1 VENKIKLRV
10 QGLTNSQVQS
20 GAYALILAEEDG
32 HRRIPVIVGTPEAQ
46 SIAIALEYITPPRP
60 LTHDLFVSFATAFD
74 IKLKEVYIY
83 KFEEGIFYSEL
94 LFTDGKREIPVDSRT
109 SDAIAIA
116 LRAKCDIYVSESIM
130 IEAGVV
136 LDDEP
141 EEEDE
146 DDETKEED
154 LSDDL
159 LLDYEPDEIKS
170 EETLARWLGLLEDH
184 ELHERL
190 EESVLEENYEHA
202 KMYQDEIRRRQTVN
216 NSLLE
221 SEDE

>member
-1 VENKIKLRV
+1 MENKIKLRV

-32 HRRIPVIVGTPEAQ
+32 KRRIPVIVGTPEAQ

-74 IKLKEVYIY
+74 IKFKEVYIY

-136 LDDEP
+136 LD
-141 EEEDE
+141 EDVEDNADDDFE
-146 DDETKEED
+146 DDD
-154 LSDDL
+154 DDL
-159 LLDYEPDEIKS
+159 MAMDPDEIKDD
-170 EETLARWLGLLEDH
+170 EALKRWLGLIDDE
-184 ELHERL
+184 ELNKRL
-190 EESVLEENYEHA
+190 EEAVQDENYEHA
-202 KMYQDEIRRRQTVN
+202 KMYQDEIRRRKEEKEKT
-216 NSLLE
+216 E
-221 SEDE
+221 

>member
-1 VENKIKLRV
+1 MENKIKLRV

-32 HRRIPVIVGTPEAQ
+32 NRRIPVIVGTPEAQ

-94 LFTDGKREIPVDSRT
+94 LFTDGKREVPVDSRT

-136 LDDEP
+136 LDEDVEDNA
-141 EEEDE
+141 DE
-146 DDETKEED
+146 DFED
-154 LSDDL
+154 DDDDL
-159 LLDYEPDEIKS
+159 MAMDPDEIKDD
-170 EETLARWLGLLEDH
+170 EALKRWLGLIDDE
-184 ELHERL
+184 ELNKRL
-190 EESVLEENYEHA
+190 EEAVQDENYEHA
-202 KMYQDEIRRRQTVN
+202 KMYQDEIRRRKKDKEET
-216 NSLLE
+216 E
-221 SEDE
+221 

>member
-1 VENKIKLRV
+1 MEKKIKLRV

-32 HRRIPVIVGTPEAQ
+32 NRRIPVIVGTPEAQ

-74 IKLKEVYIY
+74 IILKEVYIY

-94 LFTDGKREIPVDSRT
+94 LFTDGKREVPVDSRT

-136 LDDEP
+136 LDEDVEDNA
-141 EEEDE
+141 EEDFE
-146 DDETKEED
+146 DDD
-154 LSDDL
+154 DDL
-159 LLDYEPDEIKS
+159 MAMDPDEIKDD
-170 EETLARWLGLLEDH
+170 EALKRWLGLIDDE
-184 ELHERL
+184 ELNKRL
-190 EESVLEENYEHA
+190 EEAVQDENYEHA
-202 KMYQDEIRRRQTVN
+202 KMYQDEIRRRKKDKEET
-216 NSLLE
+216 E
-221 SEDE
+221 

>member
-1 VENKIKLRV
+1 MENKIKLRV

-32 HRRIPVIVGTPEAQ
+32 KRRIPVIVGTPEAQ

-136 LDDEP
+136 LD
-141 EEEDE
+141 EDV
-146 DDETKEED
+146 DDNAD
-154 LSDDL
+154 DDFDDDDDL
-159 LLDYEPDEIKS
+159 MTMEPDEITD
-170 EETLARWLGLLEDH
+170 EESLKRWLGLIEDE
-184 ELHERL
+184 ELNKRL
-190 EESVLEENYEHA
+190 EEAVQDENYEHA
-202 KMYQDEIRRRQTVN
+202 KMYQDEIRRRKEEKEKT
-216 NSLLE
+216 E
-221 SEDE
+221 

>member
-1 VENKIKLRV
+1 MEKKIKLRV

-32 HRRIPVIVGTPEAQ
+32 NRRIPVIVGTPEAQ

-94 LFTDGKREIPVDSRT
+94 LFTDGKREVPVDSRT

-136 LDDEP
+136 LD
-141 EEEDE
+141 EDVEDNADDDFE
-146 DDETKEED
+146 DDD
-154 LSDDL
+154 DDL
-159 LLDYEPDEIKS
+159 MAMDPDEIKDD
-170 EETLARWLGLLEDH
+170 EALKRWLGLIDDE
-184 ELHERL
+184 ELNKRL
-190 EESVLEENYEHA
+190 EEAVQDENYEHA
-202 KMYQDEIRRRQTVN
+202 KMYQDEIRRRKKDKEET
-216 NSLLE
+216 E
-221 SEDE
+221 

>member
-1 VENKIKLRV
+1 MEKKIKLRV

-32 HRRIPVIVGTPEAQ
+32 KRRIPVIVGTPEAQ

-94 LFTDGKREIPVDSRT
+94 LFTDGKREVPVDSRT

-136 LDDEP
+136 LDEDVEDNA
-141 EEEDE
+141 EEDFE
-146 DDETKEED
+146 DDD
-154 LSDDL
+154 DDL
-159 LLDYEPDEIKS
+159 MAMDPDEIKDD
-170 EETLARWLGLLEDH
+170 EALKRWLGLIDDE
-184 ELHERL
+184 ELNKRL
-190 EESVLEENYEHA
+190 EEAVQDENYEHA
-202 KMYQDEIRRRQTVN
+202 KMYQDEIRRRKKDKEET
-216 NSLLE
+216 E
-221 SEDE
+221 

>member
-1 VENKIKLRV
+1 MEKKIKLRV

-32 HRRIPVIVGTPEAQ
+32 KRRIPVIVGTPEAQ

-136 LDDEP
+136 LDEDVEDNADEDY
-141 EEEDE
+141 DE
-146 DDETKEED
+146 DD
-154 LSDDL
+154 DDL
-159 LLDYEPDEIKS
+159 MAMDPDEIKDG
-170 EETLARWLGLLEDH
+170 EALKRWLGLIEDE
-184 ELHERL
+184 ELNKRL
-190 EESVLEENYEHA
+190 EEAVQEENYEHA
-202 KMYQDEIRRRQTVN
+202 KMYQDEIRRRKKDKEET
-216 NSLLE
+216 E
-221 SEDE
+221 

>member
-1 VENKIKLRV
+1 MEKKIKLRV

-32 HRRIPVIVGTPEAQ
+32 NRRIPVIVGTPEAQ

-94 LFTDGKREIPVDSRT
+94 LFTDGKREVPVDSRT

-116 LRAKCDIYVSESIM
+116 FRAKCDIYVSESIM

-136 LDDEP
+136 LDEDVEDNA
-141 EEEDE
+141 DE
-146 DDETKEED
+146 DFED
-154 LSDDL
+154 DDDDL
-159 LLDYEPDEIKS
+159 MAMDPDEIKDD
-170 EETLARWLGLLEDH
+170 EALKRWLGLIDDE
-184 ELHERL
+184 ELNKRL
-190 EESVLEENYEHA
+190 EEAVQDENYEHA
-202 KMYQDEIRRRQTVN
+202 KMYQDEIRRRKKDKEET
-216 NSLLE
+216 E
-221 SEDE
+221 

>member
-1 VENKIKLRV
+1 MENKIKLRV

-32 HRRIPVIVGTPEAQ
+32 KRRIPVIVGTPEAQ

-136 LDDEP
+136 LDEDVEDNA
-141 EEEDE
+141 EEDFE
-146 DDETKEED
+146 DDD
-154 LSDDL
+154 DDL
-159 LLDYEPDEIKS
+159 MAMDPDEIKDD
-170 EETLARWLGLLEDH
+170 EALKRWLGLIDDE
-184 ELHERL
+184 ELNKRL
-190 EESVLEENYEHA
+190 EEAVQDENYEHA
-202 KMYQDEIRRRQTVN
+202 KMYQDEIRRRKKDKEET
-216 NSLLE
+216 E
-221 SEDE
+221 

>member
-1 VENKIKLRV
+1 MENKIKLRV

-32 HRRIPVIVGTPEAQ
+32 KRRIPVIVGTPEAQ

-136 LDDEP
+136 LD
-141 EEEDE
+141 EDVE
-146 DDETKEED
+146 DNADD
-154 LSDDL
+154 DFDDDDDL
-159 LLDYEPDEIKS
+159 MTMEPDEITD
-170 EETLARWLGLLEDH
+170 EESLKRWLGLIEDE
-184 ELHERL
+184 ELNKRL
-190 EESVLEENYEHA
+190 EEAVQEENYEHA
-202 KMYQDEIRRRQTVN
+202 KMYQDEIRRRKEEKEKT
-216 NSLLE
+216 E
-221 SEDE
+221 

>member
-1 VENKIKLRV
+1 MEKKIKLRV

-32 HRRIPVIVGTPEAQ
+32 KRRIPVIVGTPEAQ

-136 LDDEP
+136 LDEDVEDNA
-141 EEEDE
+141 DE
-146 DDETKEED
+146 DFED
-154 LSDDL
+154 DDDDL
-159 LLDYEPDEIKS
+159 MAMDPDEIKDD
-170 EETLARWLGLLEDH
+170 EALKRWLGLIDDE
-184 ELHERL
+184 ELNKRL
-190 EESVLEENYEHA
+190 EEAVQDENYEHA
-202 KMYQDEIRRRQTVN
+202 KMYQDEIRRRKKDKEET
-216 NSLLE
+216 E
-221 SEDE
+221 

>member
-1 VENKIKLRV
+1 MEKKIKLRV

-32 HRRIPVIVGTPEAQ
+32 NRRIPVIVGTPEAQ

-74 IKLKEVYIY
+74 IKLKEVYIH

-94 LFTDGKREIPVDSRT
+94 LFTDGKREVPVDSRT

-136 LDDEP
+136 LDEDVEDNA
-141 EEEDE
+141 DE
-146 DDETKEED
+146 DFED
-154 LSDDL
+154 DDDDL
-159 LLDYEPDEIKS
+159 MAMDPDEIKDD
-170 EETLARWLGLLEDH
+170 EALKRWLGLIDDE
-184 ELHERL
+184 ELNKRL
-190 EESVLEENYEHA
+190 EEAVQDENYEHA
-202 KMYQDEIRRRQTVN
+202 KMYQDEIRRRKKDKEET
-216 NSLLE
+216 E
-221 SEDE
+221 

>member
-1 VENKIKLRV
+1 MEKKIKLRV

-32 HRRIPVIVGTPEAQ
+32 KRRIPVIVGTPEAQ

-136 LDDEP
+136 LD
-141 EEEDE
+141 EDVDDNADDDFE
-146 DDETKEED
+146 DD
-154 LSDDL
+154 DDL
-159 LLDYEPDEIKS
+159 MTMEPDEITD
-170 EETLARWLGLLEDH
+170 EESLKRWLGLIEDQ
-184 ELHERL
+184 ELNKRL
-190 EESVLEENYEHA
+190 EEAVQDENYEHA
-202 KMYQDEIRRRQTVN
+202 KMYQDEIRRRKEEKEKT
-216 NSLLE
+216 E
-221 SEDE
+221 